1 MIKLEWMDGW
11 NELVRWGL
19 VSNRERKDLKVS
31 FLFYFF
37 LNVNFSFPFFFLF
50 QISFRLRFGCL

>member
-19 VSNRERKDLKVS
+19 VSNRERGKDLKVS

-37 LNVNFSFPFFFLF
+37 SE
-50 QISFRLRFGCL
+50 C

>member
-19 VSNRERKDLKVS
+19 VSNREGRFESEV
-31 FLFYFF
+31 FYFYFF
-37 LNVNFSFPFFFLF
+37 SE
-50 QISFRLRFGCL
+50 C